1 MKRIVKYANPKV
13 IAVTGGIGSGQST
26 VCTRLLERGCRII
39 DVDKKAK
46 QIINKDAALQREL
59 KKVFGEKIFSADGK
73 LNRKLLAQIAFKE
86 ESNTLQLN
94 NLIHPRMVAEVVEEM
109 ESARFSGKYPLI
121 VIDAAL
127 IYEISIEQMFDAII
141 VVYASM
147 ENRIKRVME
156 RDGLS
161 RREIITRVRRQIPL
175 DDKKQWAD
183 FVVDNNGSLEDLKRQ
198 TDQIFEKL
206 TVRVQKARRL
216 RV

>member
-1 MKRIVKYANPKV
+1 MKRIIRYANPRV

-26 VCTRLLERGCRII
+26 VCARLKDRGCRII

-59 KKVFGEKIFSADGK
+59 KKVFGEKIFSPDGK
-73 LNRKLLAQIAFKE
+73 LNRKLLAQIAFRDV
-86 ESNTLQLN
+86 SNTLQLN
-94 NLIHPRMVAEVVEEM
+94 NLVHPRMVAEVVEEM
-109 ESARFSGKYPLI
+109 ESARFSGRYPLI

-161 RREIITRVRRQIPL
+161 RREIISRVRRQIPL

-183 FVVDNNGSLEDLKRQ
+183 FVVDNNGGLDDLNRQ
-198 TDQIFEKL
+198 TDQIFDKL